1 MMNEQ
6 EPNAHFNLLEEIYRE
21 EKLEK
26 RIQHHQKL
34 DEKQRKDSPFK
45 WRNEADVQAA
55 NYRMLCKNIEEWSH
69 EQAAMASANMQKD
82 KNQQDCYL
90 NLLEDL
96 ESLLFLITPNYNP
109 KAIRSLRM
117 SILDK
122 RYGSSS
128 TPLDYK
134 IQGSK
139 SVKPMSRQ
147 IRGAMIYGLMC
158 AIRDNPE
165 FNLKPPGEE
174 PNREDVLKY
183 IQEHFLASS
192 PEIKRELLSIWRN
205 FQEETN
211 EHRADLYKI
220 PPKISHEFRTIIQ
233 NDGLHSAKS
242 KIERML
248 LEWF

>member
-1 MMNEQ
+1 MNER
-6 EPNAHFNLLEEIYRE
+6 EPKADFNLLEEIYRE
-21 EKLEK
+21 ENQEE

-34 DEKQRKDSPFK
+34 DEKLQKDTPFD
-45 WRNEADVQAA
+45 WRNESDVQAA
-55 NYRMLCKNIEEWSH
+55 TYRMLCRNVEEWSH
-69 EQAAMASANMQKD
+69 EQAAMASANMKKA

-128 TPLDYK
+128 TPLDFK
-134 IQGSK
+134 IEGSK

-165 FNLKPPGEE
+165 FNLKPLGEQ

-183 IQEHFLASS
+183 ILEHFLVSS
-192 PEIKRELLSIWRN
+192 PDKKRELLSIWRN

-211 EHRADLYKI
+211 EHRADLYNI
-220 PPKISHEFRTIIQ
+220 PPKISLEFRKIIQ
-233 NDGLHSAKS
+233 KDGVYSAKN

-248 LEWF
+248 SEWF